1 MDGKTLLYDHR
12 ILLEEDEGSGYLDD
26 YTSYRYLNQAA
37 VEFNARTKALKGYQE
52 ITTVAEQ
59 TDYNLNA
66 DFMGVY
72 TYNSDREQ
80 FIRYYDTSAYHNI
93 TSKQYEEV
101 IEEINTDS
109 VLVPSHY
116 MIKDKATLPTQ
127 VTGTAT
133 SAGDATGGA
142 ATLTASASTFVTSLV
157 SPGDIV
163 HNTTDG
169 SSGVVLSITSET
181 ALVCAL
187 FNGTGNDWDTNDTF
201 VIQPQNRYVLVLDP
215 PPSTAGHTV
224 TVYNLKRPAP
234 VYSDYGM
241 FRFPTHYSNAL
252 VAYAAWLYKYKDN
265 EPDYGDKWFGVFDR
279 AVRQHNIEVNGNL
292 RRKQFRVNLKNRQ

>member
-1 MDGKTLLYDHR
+1 MDGKTLLYDLR
-12 ILLEEDEGSGYLDD
+12 MLLEEDSGSGYLDD
-26 YTSYRYLNQAA
+26 YSSYRYLNQAA
-37 VEFNARTKALKGYQE
+37 VEFNAKTKALKGTQT

-66 DFMGVY
+66 DFMGMYVY
-72 TYNSDREQ
+72 NDDREN
-80 FIRYYDTSAYHNI
+80 FIRYYDTSAYHYL
-93 TSKQYEEV
+93 TWKPYEEV
-101 IEEINTDS
+101 IYERNTTD

-116 MIKDKATLPTQ
+116 TIFDKATLPTQ

-133 SAGDATGGA
+133 SGGDATGGS

-163 HNTTDG
+163 HNTTDS

-181 ALVCAL
+181 ALVSAT
-187 FNGTGNDWDTNDTF
+187 FNGTDNEWDTDDEF

-215 PPSTAGHTV
+215 PPSTASHTV
-224 TVYNLKRPAP
+224 TVYYLKRPAP

-265 EPDYGDKWFGVFDR
+265 EPDYGDKWFGVFER
-279 AVRQHNIEVNGNL
+279 ASRQYNDEINGNL